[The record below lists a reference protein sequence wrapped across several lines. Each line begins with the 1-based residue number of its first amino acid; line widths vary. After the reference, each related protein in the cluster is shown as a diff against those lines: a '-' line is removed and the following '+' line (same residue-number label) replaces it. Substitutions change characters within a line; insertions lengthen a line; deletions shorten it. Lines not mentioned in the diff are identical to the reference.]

1 MPSPKGSSTHIT
13 AFVQALAIAGYQV
26 DLLTPGDAHLP
37 AQDHHAGAR
46 LLRVALDP
54 ALSMLRRA
62 TLFDA
67 AVAAHLATHTYDLV
81 HFRSIW
87 GGLAALHAQPQYGYR
102 TLFEVNGLPS
112 IELKYHYPGLADGS
126 SAAAALIAQLRAQE
140 AMLIRQSDLL
150 ITPAAVTATFLAS
163 LGADPAR
170 LRVIPNGATPLADVP
185 PPLQG
190 DLPTLLYIGTL
201 ADWQGLH
208 TLIAALPMV
217 LAVRP
222 VRLRIVGSG
231 RSRQRRA
238 LAKLAAKLGVSEAV
252 QVEEPVPHA
261 EVADLIASA
270 DVCVAPLEPNDRNV
284 TQGCCPI
291 KVIEY
296 MAAAR
301 PLVAANL
308 PVVRELLREDVE
320 GLLAIPGNPRDLAR
334 SILSLL
340 DDPARA
346 VAMGQRAAMR
356 VRSSLT
362 WQHAQQR
369 LLAVYEQVFTS
380 DNAKTGPGSVL

>member
-1 MPSPKGSSTHIT
+1 MKRILYTAFDVVPSPKGSSTHIT
-13 AFVQALAIAGYQV
+13 AFVQALATAGYQV
-26 DLLTPGDAHLP
+26 DLLTPSDGHLP
-37 AQDHHAGAR
+37 SHDHYAGAR
-46 LLRVALDP
+46 LFRVALDP

-62 TLFDA
+62 SHFDA
-67 AVAAHLATHTYDLV
+67 AVAAHLATQHYDLV

-126 SAAAALIAQLRAQE
+126 REAAALHAQLRAQE
-140 AMLIRQSDLL
+140 TWLIRQSDLL

-163 LGADPAR
+163 RGADPAR
-170 LRVIPNGATPLADVP
+170 LRVIPNGATPLADVA
-185 PPLQG
+185 PPLRG

-208 TLIAALPMV
+208 TLIAAVALV
-217 LAVRP
+217 LTVRP

-238 LAKLAAKLGVSEAV
+238 LAKLAAKLGVSAAV
-252 QVEEPVPHA
+252 QIEEPVPHA
-261 EVADLIASA
+261 EVADLIAST
-270 DVCVAPLEPNDRNV
+270 DVGVAPLEPNDRNV

-301 PLVAANL
+301 PVVAANL
-308 PVVRELLREDVE
+308 PVVRELLHEDVE

-334 SILSLL
+334 CILSLL

-346 VAMGQRAAMR
+346 VAMGQRAAVR
-356 VRSSLT
+356 VRTSLT

-369 LLAVYEQVFTS
+369 LLAVYEQVG
-380 DNAKTGPGSVL
+380 A